1 MSKKTN
7 SLIFMLLATI
17 LNLVLLIFFFIVGFV
32 ILNLVISS
40 MPENVAVVQI
50 GVVLVFVFAIG
61 LSFFVYSRIVSLL
74 TKKFNLEEKLDPL
87 FVRKGSRRPKGE

>member
-7 SLIFMLLATI
+7 SLIFMLLATL
-17 LNLVLLIFFFIVGFV
+17 LNLVLLIVFFILGFV
-32 ILNLVISS
+32 ILNLVISA

-61 LSFFVYSRIVSLL
+61 LSFFVYSRIVILL
-74 TKKFNLEEKLDPL
+74 PKKFNLEEKLDPL

>member
-1 MSKKTN
+1 
-7 SLIFMLLATI
+7 MLLATQ
-17 LNLVLLIFFFIVGFV
+17 LNLVLLIVFFILGFV
-32 ILNLVISS
+32 ILNLVISA

>member
-7 SLIFMLLATI
+7 SLIFMLLATL
-17 LNLVLLIFFFIVGFV
+17 LNLVLLIVFFILGFV
-32 ILNLVISS
+32 ILNFVISA
-40 MPENVAVVQI
+40 MPENAAVVQI

>member
-1 MSKKTN
+1 
-7 SLIFMLLATI
+7 MLLATI

>member
-7 SLIFMLLATI
+7 SLIFMLLATL
-17 LNLVLLIFFFIVGFV
+17 LNLVLLIVFFILGFV
-32 ILNLVISS
+32 ILNLVISA

-87 FVRKGSRRPKGE
+87 FVRKGSRTPKGE

>member
-7 SLIFMLLATI
+7 SLIFMLLATL
-17 LNLVLLIFFFIVGFV
+17 LNLVLLIVFFILGFV
-32 ILNLVISS
+32 ILNLVISA

-50 GVVLVFVFAIG
+50 GIVLVFVFAIG

>member
-1 MSKKTN
+1 MIKKTN
-7 SLIFMLLATI
+7 SLIFMLLATL
-17 LNLVLLIFFFIVGFV
+17 LNLVLLIVFFILGFV
-32 ILNLVISS
+32 ILNLVISA

>member
-1 MSKKTN
+1 
-7 SLIFMLLATI
+7 MLLATL
-17 LNLVLLIFFFIVGFV
+17 LNLVLLIVFFILGFV
-32 ILNLVISS
+32 ILNLVISA

-61 LSFFVYSRIVSLL
+61 LSFFVYSRIVNLL

>member
-7 SLIFMLLATI
+7 SLIFMLLATL
-17 LNLVLLIFFFIVGFV
+17 LNLVLLIVFFILGFV
-32 ILNLVISS
+32 ILNLVISA

-61 LSFFVYSRIVSLL
+61 MSFFLYSRIVNLL
-74 TKKFNLEEKLDPL
+74 TKKYNLEEKLDPL

>member
-7 SLIFMLLATI
+7 SLIFMLLATL
-17 LNLVLLIFFFIVGFV
+17 LNLVLLIVFFILGFI
-32 ILNLVISS
+32 ILNLVISA

>member
-7 SLIFMLLATI
+7 SLIFMLLATL
-17 LNLVLLIFFFIVGFV
+17 LNLVLLIVFFILGFV
-32 ILNLVISS
+32 ILNLVISA

-50 GVVLVFVFAIG
+50 GVVLVFVFAIS
-61 LSFFVYSRIVSLL
+61 LSFFVYSRIVNLL

>member
-7 SLIFMLLATI
+7 SLIFMLLATL
-17 LNLVLLIFFFIVGFV
+17 LNLVLLIVFFILGFV
-32 ILNLVISS
+32 IPNLVIGA

>member
-7 SLIFMLLATI
+7 SLIFMLLATL
-17 LNLVLLIFFFIVGFV
+17 LNLVLLIVFFILGFV
-32 ILNLVISS
+32 ILNLVISA

-87 FVRKGSRRPKGE
+87 FVRKGSTRPKGE

>member
-1 MSKKTN
+1 MSKKTT
-7 SLIFMLLATI
+7 SLIFMLLATL
-17 LNLVLLIFFFIVGFV
+17 LNLVLLIVFFILGFV
-32 ILNLVISS
+32 ILNLVISA

>member
-1 MSKKTN
+1 
-7 SLIFMLLATI
+7 MLLATL
-17 LNLVLLIFFFIVGFV
+17 LNLVLLIVFFILGFV
-32 ILNLVISS
+32 ILNLFISA

>member
-7 SLIFMLLATI
+7 SLIFMLLATL
-17 LNLVLLIFFFIVGFV
+17 LNLVLLIVFFILGFV
-32 ILNLVISS
+32 ILNLVISA

-61 LSFFVYSRIVSLL
+61 LSFFVYSRIVNLL

>member
-1 MSKKTN
+1 
-7 SLIFMLLATI
+7 MLLATL
-17 LNLVLLIFFFIVGFV
+17 LNLVLLIVFFILGFV
-32 ILNLVISS
+32 ILNLVISA

-50 GVVLVFVFAIG
+50 GIVLVFVFAIG

>member
-7 SLIFMLLATI
+7 SLIFMLLATL
-17 LNLVLLIFFFIVGFV
+17 LNLVLLIVFFILGFV
-32 ILNLVISS
+32 ILNLVISA
-40 MPENVAVVQI
+40 MPENVVVVQI

>member
-7 SLIFMLLATI
+7 SLIFMLLATL
-17 LNLVLLIFFFIVGFV
+17 LNLVLLIVFFILGFV
-32 ILNLVISS
+32 ILNLVISA

-87 FVRKGSRRPKGE
+87 FVRKGSRRPRGE

>member
-7 SLIFMLLATI
+7 SLIFMLLATL
-17 LNLVLLIFFFIVGFV
+17 LNLVLLVVFFILGFV
-32 ILNLVISS
+32 ILNLVISA

>member
-7 SLIFMLLATI
+7 SLIFMLLATL
-17 LNLVLLIFFFIVGFV
+17 LNLVLLIVFFILGFV
-32 ILNLVISS
+32 ILNLVISA

>member
-7 SLIFMLLATI
+7 SLIFMLLATL
-17 LNLVLLIFFFIVGFV
+17 LNLVLLIVFFILGFV
-32 ILNLVISS
+32 ILNLVISA
-40 MPENVAVVQI
+40 MTENVAVVQI

>member
-1 MSKKTN
+1 
-7 SLIFMLLATI
+7 MLLATL
-17 LNLVLLIFFFIVGFV
+17 LNLVLLIVFFILGFV
-32 ILNLVISS
+32 ILNLVISA

>member
-1 MSKKTN
+1 
-7 SLIFMLLATI
+7 MLLATL
-17 LNLVLLIFFFIVGFV
+17 LNLVLLIIFFILGFV
-32 ILNLVISS
+32 ILNLVISA

>member
-32 ILNLVISS
+32 ILNLVISA

>member
-7 SLIFMLLATI
+7 SLIFMLLATL
-17 LNLVLLIFFFIVGFV
+17 LNLVLLIVFFILGFV
-32 ILNLVISS
+32 ILNLVISA

-87 FVRKGSRRPKGE
+87 FVRKCSRRPKAE